1 MYISCF
7 FLLLIIGTILFHF
20 YYPSISFTSAFYVT
34 AILLLGGYA
43 DLFSPFEPLS
53 NLPSWLELFSLLLT
67 LTGTAFVGVL
77 YALLTEALLSSK
89 FQFNSKRPPIPKEN
103 HIIIVGFGRLG
114 QKIAE
119 KLQELKKP
127 VLAITLNSITDISTA
142 LTIPLISGHNLND
155 SLKLAYL
162 EKAKSMVI
170 VTDDDIINIEIALLS
185 QKKLILTVS

>member
-1 MYISCF
+1 MF

-119 KLQELKKP
+119 KLQELKKTC
-127 VLAITLNSITDISTA
+127 ISNNS
-142 LTIPLISGHNLND
+142 
-155 SLKLAYL
+155 
-162 EKAKSMVI
+162 
-170 VTDDDIINIEIALLS
+170 
-185 QKKLILTVS
+185 